1 MNPSILGASAS
12 AIPARASFV
21 TCEPAQTSAMTSP
34 AILHVAA
41 MPMFA
46 GTDRM
51 DHAVVNARV

>member
-1 MNPSILGASAS
+1 MIKINL
-12 AIPARASFV
+12 PALASFV
-21 TCEPAQTSAMTSP
+21 TWDPAHTSAMTSP